1 MTFRRL
7 ALVLALFL
15 AGTFTMSAQN
25 AVHEKLY
32 IMHGNLDK
40 DNMAIVDVATNK
52 VIKTMTVGAHPHGVA
67 SPKSQDILYIASE
80 TEGTV
85 TVLNTVRDEVVKT
98 IGGFGVEPQEAD
110 ITPDGRFLYQPSYA
124 GYWQVFDTKKE
135 EIIEYIHTLGIGHN
149 TLISPDGK
157 MAYLFPIAGGPG
169 HWKRPSLGLPR
180 TQPKEVTI
188 VNTETHKVV
197 GKIDLG
203 TGPRPPIF
211 SPDGKRI
218 FMNVDNLNG
227 FIVIDVASR
236 KVVSKAQYTLTAE
249 EQAVRTRSHGI
260 TVTPDGKEVWSNNVV
275 HGFTHVFDVTVDPP
289 KEIAKLKTGRQP
301 YWNVTSKDG
310 KTVYVAC
317 PSDDIVIA
325 FDQATKKEKARFEF
339 PKGAH
344 PTRMLVV
351 AAPRRAASTAQ

>member
-1 MTFRRL
+1 MTFRKF

-32 IMHGNLDK
+32 IMHGNFDK

-85 TVLNTVRDEVVKT
+85 TVLDTVRDEVVKT

-135 EIIEYIHTLGIGHN
+135 EIVEYIHTLGIGHN

-188 VNTETHKVV
+188 VRH
-197 GKIDLG
+197 G
-203 TGPRPPIF
+203 
-211 SPDGKRI
+211 
-218 FMNVDNLNG
+218 
-227 FIVIDVASR
+227 
-236 KVVSKAQYTLTAE
+236 
-249 EQAVRTRSHGI
+249 VRTRSSARSI
-260 TVTPDGKEVWSNNVV
+260 SAP
-275 HGFTHVFDVTVDPP
+275 
-289 KEIAKLKTGRQP
+289 ARGRR
-301 YWNVTSKDG
+301 S
-310 KTVYVAC
+310 
-317 PSDDIVIA
+317 S
-325 FDQATKKEKARFEF
+325 AR
-339 PKGAH
+339 
-344 PTRMLVV
+344 T
-351 AAPRRAASTAQ
+351 ASGSS

>member
-1 MTFRRL
+1 M
-7 ALVLALFL
+7 
-15 AGTFTMSAQN
+15 
-25 AVHEKLY
+25 
-32 IMHGNLDK
+32 
-40 DNMAIVDVATNK
+40 
-52 VIKTMTVGAHPHGVA
+52 
-67 SPKSQDILYIASE
+67 
-80 TEGTV
+80 
-85 TVLNTVRDEVVKT
+85 
-98 IGGFGVEPQEAD
+98 
-110 ITPDGRFLYQPSYA
+110 
-124 GYWQVFDTKKE
+124 
-135 EIIEYIHTLGIGHN
+135 
-149 TLISPDGK
+149 
-157 MAYLFPIAGGPG
+157 
-169 HWKRPSLGLPR
+169 
-180 TQPKEVTI
+180 TI

-218 FMNVDNLNG
+218 FMNVDNLAG
-227 FIVIDVASR
+227 FIVIDVATR
-236 KVVSKAQYTLTAE
+236 KVVSKAQYTLTPE

-339 PKGAH
+339 PKGSH

-351 AAPRRAASTAQ
+351 AAPRRAGTTAQ